1 MIRLETEAGKEAHVA
16 ADRHEMAFVTGAVI
30 GAVAGAAYGLLNVP
44 QAGWR
49 TRSDLSGYAEE
60 LGDRL
65 ARRITA
71 ITAEVGGLFGE
82 DPGDPDVLPPMP
94 GPDDT
99 LGFESM
105 TVNPGAAR
113 SEGVNT

>member
-1 MIRLETEAGKEAHVA
+1 MT
-16 ADRHEMAFVTGAVI
+16 ADRHQVAFITGAVI

-49 TRSDLSGYAEE
+49 TRADLSGYAEE

-65 ARRITA
+65 ASRIAA
-71 ITAEVGGLFGE
+71 ITAEVGGLIGD

-99 LGFESM
+99 LSFEPM
-105 TVNPGAAR
+105 TAGTGAAR
-113 SEGVNT
+113 SEGVTT